1 MKQFKLT
8 FMLTLFMSMVGA
20 NAFSTVSFQL
30 PNDDGVMI
38 YYRLNDQ
45 ETEAS
50 VTNPSSYPFETYSGD
65 IKIPESVTYL
75 GKTFPVTSIS
85 AGAFSMGPYST
96 ISITSIRIPKSIT
109 KIGDE
114 SGGAILGC
122 LDLASIIVE
131 SGNSVFDSRN
141 NCNAIIETSTNTL
154 VVGCKNTIIPNS
166 VTSIGN
172 YAFDGC
178 SSLTSIT
185 IPNGVT
191 SIGTKAFNSC
201 SFISISFPNSMTSI
215 GDQAF
220 ENCKGLTSI
229 SFPSSVTYIGIS
241 AFNNCTNLTSID
253 LPSSVTSVGIYAFDG
268 TAWFD
273 NQPIGL
279 VYIGKVLYKYKGDM
293 LSNTS
298 VVVDDGTVG
307 IAGGAFSMCSGL
319 TSITLP
325 SSLKCIEGA
334 FGYCEHL
341 TSISLPNGMK
351 KIGSGAFQGCNSLTS
366 VTIPSS
372 VESIGSYA
380 FGDCNPQ
387 LKLHITDL
395 SAWCNIQ
402 FESNYMENSCY
413 MYYWPDINMGM
424 SQGNQATLCLNGT
437 DIKDLVIPT
446 GVTSIPA
453 YAFYGLNT
461 ITSLTIPNSVTSIGR
476 FSFACPNL
484 EKIESLIVNPYDIA
498 EDDYGNNS
506 PFSFDLFNKTTLY
519 VPSGSKSKYQAKK
532 GWNKFDNIVEGTGGG
547 GTPSPSGSKCA
558 MPVISFVDG
567 KLSFSC
573 ATDGVAFMYTI
584 SNDDVKSGDGNDIML
599 GMKYHVSVYA
609 TKDGLD
615 NSEAATMD
623 ITIDSSGKAVV
634 VGDMDGNGV
643 LNATD
648 VVKLVDKIMGR

>member
-1 MKQFKLT
+1 
-8 FMLTLFMSMVGA
+8 MSMVGA
-20 NAFSTVSFQL
+20 NAFSSVFFQL
-30 PNDDGVMI
+30 PNDDGVTI
-38 YYRLNDQ
+38 SYRLNDE

-50 VTNPSSYPFETYSGD
+50 VFRKEIYGGSDTYSGV
-65 IKIPESVTYL
+65 IKIPESVTYM

-85 AGAFSMGPYST
+85 VEAFWNC
-96 ISITSIRIPKSIT
+96 SITSITIPKSIT
-109 KIGDE
+109 KLGDKE
-114 SGGAILGC
+114 NGAFNSC
-122 LDLASIIVE
+122 PNLASIIVE
-131 SGNSVFDSRN
+131 NGNSVFDSRN

-154 VVGCKNTIIPNS
+154 VLGCKNTIIPND
-166 VTSIGN
+166 VTSIGDW
-172 YAFDGC
+172 AFTG
-178 SSLTSIT
+178 STGLTSIT

-191 SIGTKAFNSC
+191 SIGRNAFQGC
-201 SFISISFPNSMTSI
+201 SLKSISFPNSVISI
-215 GDQAF
+215 GVQAF
-220 ENCKGLTSI
+220 ENCTGLTSV
-229 SFPSSVTYIGIS
+229 SFPSSITSIGSS
-241 AFNNCTNLTSID
+241 AFGGCTKLASINV
-253 LPSSVTSVGIYAFDG
+253 PSSVISIGSEAFGG

-273 NQPIGL
+273 NQPQGL
-279 VYIGKVLYKYKGDM
+279 VYIGKVLYKCKGDL
-293 LSNTS
+293 LSGTN

-307 IAGGAFSMCSGL
+307 IAGGAFWRCSGL
-319 TSITLP
+319 ASITLP

-334 FGYCEHL
+334 FELCEHL
-341 TSISLPNGMK
+341 TSITLPNGMK

-380 FGDCNPQ
+380 FMDCNPQ
-387 LKLHITDL
+387 LKINITDL
-395 SAWCNIQ
+395 SAWCNIK
-402 FESNYMENSCY
+402 FEREFMNSSCY
-413 MYYWPDINMGM
+413 MYYWPDTYMGM
-424 SQGNQATLCLNGT
+424 SQSNQATLCLNGT
-437 DIKDLVIPT
+437 DIKDLVIPN

-532 GWNKFDNIVEGTGGG
+532 GWNKFDFIVEGTGGG